1 MDSDTEDTSGGDQS
15 DDQPLVVAETA
26 PASTASSGGGN
37 GGDADDDGRGDGDG
51 DEDWEQVLAQV
62 SRDTA
67 MTKMLVAILL
77 AVVVVASV
85 VLGVL
90 IRTGDKTTGTATAT
104 TSTTAPTSTVAALAS
119 VAGQPCVAMVDPA
132 PAGAPS
138 VDVVVGPAPTSLVVK
153 DIKQG
158 TGAEATATST
168 VSVNYVGVA
177 CSTGKIFDASYK
189 GGTTTPASFP
199 VAQVIPGFGKGVTG
213 MKVGG
218 QRLIG
223 IPSDQAYGATGRG
236 ATIAPDEALWFVV
249 ELTAVT
255 P

>member
-1 MDSDTEDTSGGDQS
+1 MDSDIEDTSGE
-15 DDQPLVVAETA
+15 DQPDEQSFLVAEAA
-26 PASTASSGGGN
+26 PASTAPSGGDG
-37 GGDADDDGRGDGDG
+37 GGDADDDEDGDG
-51 DEDWEQVLAQV
+51 DWEQVLAQV

-104 TSTTAPTSTVAALAS
+104 TATVAPTSTVPALTS
-119 VAGQPCVAMVDPA
+119 VAGQPCVAMVDPL
-132 PAGAPS
+132 PPGAPP

-153 DIKQG
+153 DIKEG

-168 VSVNYVGVA
+168 VTVNYVGVA
-177 CSTGKIFDASYK
+177 CSTGKIFDTSYK
-189 GGTTTPASFP
+189 DGTTTPATFP

-223 IPSDQAYGATGRG
+223 IPSDQAYGATGG
-236 ATIAPDEALWFVV
+236 GTTIAPDEALWFVV